1 MLGHALGIQ
10 VRCSRNCIGARTAV
24 VKGEIRVIISNN
36 NNQNNKEARL
46 CRALQTIVGTLAFA
60 LHEMG
65 TQRRVWSRYDI

>member
-1 MLGHALGIQ
+1 M
-10 VRCSRNCIGARTAV
+10 
-24 VKGEIRVIISNN
+24 VKGEIRVIISIIIIINT

-65 TQRRVWSRYDI
+65 TQRSVWSSYDI